1 MNEAKETMRML
12 ELRHWL
18 RHTVKACP
26 MCALRLAIIGVEK
39 DAGAKVELSGVC
51 LGDGTCAGK
60 AREAWAGRPKVRR

>member
-1 MNEAKETMRML
+1 VTEEKETMRML

-39 DAGAKVELSGVC
+39 EAGRSPDLPALC

-60 AREAWAGRPKVRR
+60 AREAWAGRPRRAT